1 MKHTVV
7 AWMEDRP
14 GVLTRVTSL
23 FRRRGFNIESLA
35 VGHSETPGISRM
47 TFVVDGDERMVD
59 QAVKQLEKQIDV
71 TRVEDVTDQPVVVRE
86 LALIRVR
93 TDSQTRAEIM
103 QIVEVYRAQ
112 IVDMALDSLIIQVV
126 GAEERIDS
134 LIDLLSHYGIREMVR
149 TGRVAITRGRA
160 TLHQPRPT
168 ATAQAQWQEQWESGR
183 WALVN
188 GDWIRTREP
197 LPTHTNHQ
205 SPISSQK
212 RTYGNTILR
221 KRCRSEPACG
231 PQGRCDRLWQ
241 PGPCP
246 CAEPEGQRHGRA
258 GGPLS
263 QLAELG
269 QGPGGRAGGQ
279 DGRPGRGRG

>member
-35 VGHSETPGISRM
+35 VGHSETAGISRM

-93 TDSQTRAEIM
+93 TDNQTRAEIM

-112 IVDMALDSLIIQVV
+112 IVDIALDSLIIQVV

-134 LIDLLSHYGIREMVR
+134 LIDLLGHYGIREMVR

-160 TLHQPRPT
+160 TLHS
-168 ATAQAQWQEQWESGR
+168 AQTNGTGKRNGR
-183 WALVN
+183 KM
-188 GDWIRTREP
+188 GI
-197 LPTHTNHQ
+197 
-205 SPISSQK
+205 
-212 RTYGNTILR
+212 
-221 KRCRSEPACG
+221 
-231 PQGRCDRLWQ
+231 
-241 PGPCP
+241 
-246 CAEPEGQRHGRA
+246 
-258 GGPLS
+258 
-263 QLAELG
+263 
-269 QGPGGRAGGQ
+269 
-279 DGRPGRGRG
+279 

>member
-14 GVLTRVTSL
+14 GVLTRVSSL

-93 TDSQTRAEIM
+93 TEGQARAEIM

-112 IVDMALDSLIIQVV
+112 IVDIDLDSLIIQVV
-126 GAEERIDS
+126 GAEDRIDS

-160 TLHQPRPT
+160 TLHPT
-168 ATAQAQWQEQWESGR
+168 HA
-183 WALVN
+183 VN
-188 GDWIRTREP
+188 GAGK
-197 LPTHTNHQ
+197 TN
-205 SPISSQK
+205 
-212 RTYGNTILR
+212 GR
-221 KRCRSEPACG
+221 KMG
-231 PQGRCDRLWQ
+231 I
-241 PGPCP
+241 
-246 CAEPEGQRHGRA
+246 
-258 GGPLS
+258 
-263 QLAELG
+263 
-269 QGPGGRAGGQ
+269 
-279 DGRPGRGRG
+279 

>member
-14 GVLTRVTSL
+14 GVLSRVASL

-35 VGHSETPGISRM
+35 VGHSETVGISRM

-93 TDSQTRAEIM
+93 TDTQTRTEIM

-112 IVDMALDSLIIQVV
+112 IVDIALDSLIIQVV

-160 TLHQPRPT
+160 TLEGAHYNGNGN
-168 ATAQAQWQEQWESGR
+168 GR
-183 WALVN
+183 KM
-188 GDWIRTREP
+188 GI
-197 LPTHTNHQ
+197 
-205 SPISSQK
+205 
-212 RTYGNTILR
+212 
-221 KRCRSEPACG
+221 
-231 PQGRCDRLWQ
+231 
-241 PGPCP
+241 
-246 CAEPEGQRHGRA
+246 
-258 GGPLS
+258 
-263 QLAELG
+263 
-269 QGPGGRAGGQ
+269 
-279 DGRPGRGRG
+279 

>member
-35 VGHSETPGISRM
+35 VGHSEEPGISRM

-86 LALIRVR
+86 LALVRVR
-93 TDSQTRAEIM
+93 TDNQTRGEIM

-112 IVDMALDSLIIQVV
+112 IVDIALDSLIIQVV

-134 LIDLLSHYGIREMVR
+134 LIDLLGHYGIREMVR

-160 TLHQPRPT
+160 TLKS
-168 ATAQAQWQEQWESGR
+168 AQTNGAGR
-183 WALVN
+183 RN
-188 GDWIRTREP
+188 G
-197 LPTHTNHQ
+197 
-205 SPISSQK
+205 
-212 RTYGNTILR
+212 R
-221 KRCRSEPACG
+221 KMG
-231 PQGRCDRLWQ
+231 I
-241 PGPCP
+241 
-246 CAEPEGQRHGRA
+246 
-258 GGPLS
+258 
-263 QLAELG
+263 
-269 QGPGGRAGGQ
+269 
-279 DGRPGRGRG
+279 

>member
-71 TRVEDVTDQPVVVRE
+71 TRVEDVTDKPVVVRE
-86 LALIRVR
+86 LALVRVR

-112 IVDMALDSLIIQVV
+112 IVDIALDSLIIQIV

-160 TLHQPRPT
+160 TL
-168 ATAQAQWQEQWESGR
+168 ESPLANGSAAAKRNGR
-183 WALVN
+183 KM
-188 GDWIRTREP
+188 GI
-197 LPTHTNHQ
+197 
-205 SPISSQK
+205 
-212 RTYGNTILR
+212 
-221 KRCRSEPACG
+221 
-231 PQGRCDRLWQ
+231 
-241 PGPCP
+241 
-246 CAEPEGQRHGRA
+246 
-258 GGPLS
+258 
-263 QLAELG
+263 
-269 QGPGGRAGGQ
+269 
-279 DGRPGRGRG
+279 